1 MARWARRDEAEAPA
15 RRQRSDSRARA
26 RRATPRARC
35 DRVSLRAPVDVSRV
49 ASGRKIFSPARK
61 DHRAADVPTRSPRTF
76 CRSEAPRRGAA
87 RGARRRS
94 CARART
100 CCRATN
106 AANHARG
113 RARVDVDTPSCTEK
127 VTADTIESAP
137 VFGGSRARSHHFPRR
152 FFCESNQK
160 KLADWSPCK
169 YKSRLGRDFRRITHF
184 VSTWCIFTSRVW
196 KTTRVGEGRARV
208 KRRRALLR

>member
-1 MARWARRDEAEAPA
+1 MARS
-15 RRQRSDSRARA
+15 Q
-26 RRATPRARC
+26 
-35 DRVSLRAPVDVSRV
+35 
-49 ASGRKIFSPARK
+49 
-61 DHRAADVPTRSPRTF
+61 RTF

-137 VFGGSRARSHHFPRR
+137 AFGGSRARRVAVTTFPRFFGKSPSFGESKKRAGRLVAVQVVLPHEKPTSMVRTFSHHASGKRHASGKDARASNNAARTILPRIIITTFDEKNTR
-152 FFCESNQK
+152 TTTLLNTRAEV
-160 KLADWSPCK
+160 LAV
-169 YKSRLGRDFRRITHF
+169 RVRVLGGDAR
-184 VSTWCIFTSRVW
+184 
-196 KTTRVGEGRARV
+196 GRAVRLPV
-208 KRRRALLR
+208 APPA

>member
-1 MARWARRDEAEAPA
+1 MARS
-15 RRQRSDSRARA
+15 Q
-26 RRATPRARC
+26 
-35 DRVSLRAPVDVSRV
+35 
-49 ASGRKIFSPARK
+49 
-61 DHRAADVPTRSPRTF
+61 RTF

-137 VFGGSRARSHHFPRR
+137 AFGGSRARRVAVTTFPRFFGKSPSFGESKKRAGRLVAVQVVLPHEKPTSMVRTFSHHASGKRHASGKDARASIRTRELYSLESSSQRSTKKTHVRLPYLTQGQKCWQSACASSAVTHEGAR
-152 FFCESNQK
+152 FGC
-160 KLADWSPCK
+160 
-169 YKSRLGRDFRRITHF
+169 R
-184 VSTWCIFTSRVW
+184 
-196 KTTRVGEGRARV
+196 
-208 KRRRALLR
+208 